1 MGGPLTPYFPDKG
14 SWAGIMG
21 GPLTPYFL
29 DITFKHVKTLK
40 IKRCFK
46 KVKTVGETTLLKS

>member
-46 KVKTVGETTLLKS
+46 KVKTVGETLF